1 MIPMDA
7 LLIPIKYLDHSLK
20 QNQKAQKSQASE
32 KLAQEL
38 CAARR
43 SAHSAVPPSAR
54 GAFYEHLIEECKGK
68 KANSTFYSNTLMR
81 H

>member
-1 MIPMDA
+1 
-7 LLIPIKYLDHSLK
+7 
-20 QNQKAQKSQASE
+20 
-32 KLAQEL
+32 L

-68 KANSTFYSNTLMR
+68 KQIVLFTVIHLCDISSGQQIIILTIYKMLISDRRT
-81 H
+81 

>member
-1 MIPMDA
+1 
-7 LLIPIKYLDHSLK
+7 
-20 QNQKAQKSQASE
+20 
-32 KLAQEL
+32 L